1 MIGAA
6 RYTIPARR
14 SLSQTRFATLMMA
27 PAMLFLGVM
36 VAYPIIL
43 LVTNSFFHVELLKP
57 AARAWIGL
65 NNYLKVLSSGRLADA
80 AGRTLR
86 YTVFAL
92 FFELVFGFMAALL
105 FNAIGARSR
114 WHRTV
119 FALPLM
125 VSPIV
130 AGILW
135 RFLLIDQ
142 VGIINYALAGL
153 HLIPDPSAISWL
165 GNADIVL
172 YAVSFPD
179 IWLTTSFVAL
189 VVFAG
194 LQNIPRDLIEAAR
207 IDGAGAIQRFLLVTL
222 PLLRPVIAVVL
233 IVRGVD
239 AAKTFDLIWI
249 QTEGGP
255 NFQSEVLSM
264 NIYQRMIRY
273 GDVGQASATAALF
286 LAVMLV
292 LAVLSYRFIW
302 GRTRSV

>member
-1 MIGAA
+1 M
-6 RYTIPARR
+6 
-14 SLSQTRFATLMMA
+14 SQNRFALLMMT
-27 PAMLFLGVM
+27 PAAIFLGLF
-36 VAYPIIL
+36 VAYPAVL
-43 LVTNSFFHVELLKP
+43 LVYNSFFEVDLLRPDQRTWLGLDNYVEVLTSKRMGE
-57 AARAWIGL
+57 AAL
-65 NNYLKVLSSGRLADA
+65 
-80 AGRTLR
+80 RTLR
-86 YTVFAL
+86 YTGFAL
-92 FFELVFGFMAALL
+92 FFEIIFGFCAALL
-105 FNAIGARSR
+105 FNALGTRSR
-114 WHRTV
+114 WHRTI

-135 RFLLIDQ
+135 RFLMIDQ
-142 VGIINYALAGL
+142 IGILNYLLAGL
-153 HLIPDPSAISWL
+153 GVITDPTAISWL
-165 GNADIVL
+165 SNRDIVL

-194 LQNIPRDLIEAAR
+194 LQNIPSDLIEAAK
-207 IDGAGAIQRFLLVTL
+207 IDGASAVQRFVGITL

-255 NFQSEVLSM
+255 SFQSEVLSM

-273 GDVGQASATAALF
+273 GDVGEASTSATLF
-286 LAVMLV
+286 LIAMIVI
-292 LAVLSYRFIW
+292 AIIAYRAIW
-302 GRTRSV
+302 RGGANA

>member
-1 MIGAA
+1 M
-6 RYTIPARR
+6 
-14 SLSQTRFATLMMA
+14 SQMRFAVLMMG
-27 PAMLFLGVM
+27 PATLFLVVM
-36 VAYPIIL
+36 VGYPIIL
-43 LVTNSFFHVELLKP
+43 LVTNSLFHVELLN
-57 AARAWIGL
+57 ASARAWIGL
-65 NNYLKVLSSGRLADA
+65 DNYIKVLGSARLADA
-80 AGRTLR
+80 ALRTLR
-86 YTVFAL
+86 YTAFAL
-92 FFELVFGFMAALL
+92 LFELVFGFMAALL
-105 FNAIGARSR
+105 FSAIGAGSR
-114 WHRTV
+114 WHRTA

-153 HLIPDPSAISWL
+153 HLISDPSAISWL
-165 GNADIVL
+165 SDTNIVL

-194 LQNIPRDLIEAAR
+194 LQNIPRDLIEAAK
-207 IDGAGAIQRFLLVTL
+207 IDGAGAVQRFFLVTL

-264 NIYQRMIRY
+264 TIYQRMIRY
-273 GDVGQASATAALF
+273 GDVGQASATATLF
-286 LAVMLV
+286 LIAMIV
-292 LAVLSYRFIW
+292 LAVLAYRFIW
-302 GRTRSV
+302 GRTRNV

>member
-1 MIGAA
+1 
-6 RYTIPARR
+6 
-14 SLSQTRFATLMMA
+14 MMA
-27 PAMLFLGVM
+27 PAALFLGAT
-36 VAYPIIL
+36 VAYPVTL
-43 LVTNSFFHVELLKP
+43 LVYDSLFRVELLRP
-57 AARAWIGL
+57 GLRAWVGL
-65 NNYLKVLSSGRLADA
+65 QNYARTLASPRIAQA

-86 YTVFAL
+86 YTAFVL
-92 FFELVFGFMAALL
+92 FFELAFGFLAALL
-105 FNAIGARSR
+105 FSAMGDRSR
-114 WHRTV
+114 WHRTA
-119 FALPLM
+119 FTLPLM

-142 VGIINYALAGL
+142 VGIVNHALAAIGL
-153 HLIPDPSAISWL
+153 IADPAAISWL
-165 GNADIVL
+165 GDVDIVL

-189 VVFAG
+189 VLFAG
-194 LQNIPRDLIEAAR
+194 LRDIPRDVIEAAR
-207 IDGAGAIQRFLLVTL
+207 IDGAGAVQRFRLVVL
-222 PLLRPVIAVVL
+222 PLLRPVLAVVL

-273 GDVGQASATAALF
+273 GDVGQASATATLF
-286 LAVMLV
+286 LLAMTVVAVAAHRLV
-292 LAVLSYRFIW
+292 WR
-302 GRTRSV
+302 GRDG